1 MMTRAEL
8 AFSALDRDNSG
19 YISNKELRKL
29 SAKLSEEEI
38 RSLMTKVKAN
48 SCGGGVVK
56 LTMLTC
62 FSWILME
69 TANLVW
75 RNSKFSLITRKKGR
89 RIKRTLQ
96 GRQVLKA
103 SHISFIWSAMHWDV
117 EIILL
122 KTSFRRRDLF
132 SKLYSRILWSTKLEK
147 KIPLFR
153 VVMMKKWNST
163 NKERVV
169 RKNDCKVSQLSHPSN
184 KKIFSMLIFIVFSV
198 RLSDILLSSSLWY
211 FSRSSKPYFN
221 LVHT

>member
-48 SCGGGVVK
+48 SCGGGGGGVVK

-103 SHISFIWSAMHWDV
+103 SHISFI
-117 EIILL
+117 
-122 KTSFRRRDLF
+122 
-132 SKLYSRILWSTKLEK
+132 
-147 KIPLFR
+147 
-153 VVMMKKWNST
+153 
-163 NKERVV
+163 
-169 RKNDCKVSQLSHPSN
+169 
-184 KKIFSMLIFIVFSV
+184 
-198 RLSDILLSSSLWY
+198 
-211 FSRSSKPYFN
+211 
-221 LVHT
+221 